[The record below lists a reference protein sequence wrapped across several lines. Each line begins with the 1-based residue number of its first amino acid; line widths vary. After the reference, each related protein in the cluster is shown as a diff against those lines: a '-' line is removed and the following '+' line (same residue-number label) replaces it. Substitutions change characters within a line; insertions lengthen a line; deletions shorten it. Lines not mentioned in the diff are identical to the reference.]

1 MNDRKYYILAFI
13 FIFLAGVFYFLGQK
27 YPENRVPIT
36 NNGGQEE
43 ADAAPIRSLF
53 VGDIMLDRTVRTTI
67 EKHGFEYPF
76 EDIKNIFGGQDMVVG
91 NLEGAITSKP
101 SVSQKDFSILKFTF
115 PSSDAR
121 GLKDLGFSGFS
132 LANNHAHDFGQEG
145 FLETLTNLGLGE
157 LFSFGSPSNDR
168 NLSTKV
174 NVKGE
179 DICMVGYHA
188 LYSSTT
194 TQATEE
200 IRRIKPDCDFVIV
213 YAHWGIEYEDNE
225 NKRQREIGHE
235 LVDAGADLIIGAH
248 PHVIQ
253 PVEIYKNKAIFY
265 SIGNFIFDQ
274 DFSLATRQ
282 GLAVQMELGADKV
295 TYGFIPV
302 EMYRNKLSFP
312 SKQAFVSRMSI
323 LTQELPLDMRNRA
336 LEAGQIVLDR

>member
-1 MNDRKYYILAFI
+1 MSDKKYYILAFI

-36 NNGGQEE
+36 NNSGQGE
-43 ADAAPIRSLF
+43 ADATPIRGLF

-67 EKHGFEYPF
+67 ERNGFEYPF
-76 EDIKNIFGGQDMVVG
+76 EDIKNIFQGQDIVVG

-101 SVSQKDFSILKFTF
+101 SVSQKDFNILKFTF
-115 PSSDAR
+115 PSSDAMA
-121 GLKDLGFSGFS
+121 LKDLGFTGFS

-145 FLETLTNLGLGE
+145 FLETLTNLGLSE
-157 LFSFGSPSNDR
+157 LFSFGSPANDK

-179 DICMVGYHA
+179 DVCMVGYHA

-194 TQATEE
+194 TEAVEE
-200 IRRIKPDCDFVIV
+200 IKRIKPGCGFIVV
-213 YAHWGIEYEDNE
+213 YAHWGVEYRDDE
-225 NKRQREIGHE
+225 NQSQREIGHE
-235 LVDAGADLIIGAH
+235 LVDAGADLVIGTH
-248 PHVIQ
+248 PHVIE

-265 SIGNFIFDQ
+265 SLGNFIFDQ

-295 TYGFIPV
+295 TYGLIPI

-312 SKQAFVSRMSI
+312 SKQDFASRMYV
-323 LTQELPLDMRNRA
+323 LTQELPSDMKNKA
-336 LEAGQIVLDR
+336 LETGKIVLDR